1 MALAQIFEVKTGDL
15 HLAPTQLHFGCWVW
29 DVWGLFEEEAQ
40 LWIRVY
46 LENKQ
51 LKVRC
56 WISSF
61 SS

>member
-46 LENKQ
+46 LESKQ
-51 LKVRC
+51 LKVR
-56 WISSF
+56 
-61 SS
+61 